1 MRGIFSTACVLLV
14 IFVLA
19 PSNVSSQKHEV
30 QQTGKCRAPEKA
42 PQNLEKIINVC
53 QEEIKS
59 ALLQE
64 ALEILNGGP
73 LDEDN
78 LTPNRNR
85 PKRDVDDELS
95 NEERRVAGCL
105 LQCVYK
111 KVKAVD
117 ETGFPVTEGLMQL
130 YNEGVQDRNY
140 YMATLSAVRH
150 CISIA
155 QQLRQLQPLQRF
167 DDGQTCDL
175 AYEMFECVSEKID
188 ESCGVGK
195 QQISPSQ
202 HLI

>member
-1 MRGIFSTACVLLV
+1 MRGNYSLMIFLFFGFGLQE
-14 IFVLA
+14 IY
-19 PSNVSSQKHEV
+19 SQKQELS
-30 QQTGKCRAPEKA
+30 GKCRAPDKA
-42 PQNLEKIINVC
+42 PLNLEIIINIC

-64 ALEILNGGP
+64 ALDILNDGTLEQNTP
-73 LDEDN
+73 NYSRSKRDADED
-78 LTPNRNR
+78 
-85 PKRDVDDELS
+85 LS

-117 ETGFPVTEGLMQL
+117 ETGFPVVDGLMKL

-150 CISIA
+150 CIAIA
-155 QQLRQLQPLQRF
+155 QQLKQQQPSKSF

-175 AYEMFECVSEKID
+175 AYEMFECVSEKI
-188 ESCGVGK
+188 EENCGVENK
-195 QQISPSQ
+195 LNNFSQ
-202 HLI
+202 RQV

>member
-1 MRGIFSTACVLLV
+1 MRGHYFSIIFLLLGFGLNE
-14 IFVLA
+14 IYCQNKEL
-19 PSNVSSQKHEV
+19 S
-30 QQTGKCRAPEKA
+30 GKCRAPDKA
-42 PQNLEKIINVC
+42 PTNLELIINVC
-53 QEEIKS
+53 QEEIKA

-64 ALEILNGGP
+64 ALDILNDDALEQNKP
-73 LDEDN
+73 NENRSKREVDED
-78 LTPNRNR
+78 LT
-85 PKRDVDDELS
+85 

-117 ETGFPVTEGLMQL
+117 ETGFPVADGLMKL

-140 YMATLSAVRH
+140 YIATLTAVRH

-155 QQLRQLQPLQRF
+155 EQLKQQQPSQKF

-188 ESCGVGK
+188 ENCGVEDK
-195 QQISPSQ
+195 SNSVAQRYV
-202 HLI
+202 

>member
-1 MRGIFSTACVLLV
+1 MSGNRFTTVILL
-14 IFVLA
+14 FGFGLR
-19 PSNVSSQKHEV
+19 EMLC
-30 QQTGKCRAPEKA
+30 QTQELSGKCRAPDKA
-42 PQNLEKIINVC
+42 PLNLEIIINIC

-64 ALEILNGGP
+64 ALDILNDGT
-73 LDEDN
+73 LDQN
-78 LTPNRNR
+78 TPSNVRT
-85 PKRDVDDELS
+85 KRDTDEELT
-95 NEERRVAGCL
+95 NDERRVAGCL

-117 ETGFPVTEGLMQL
+117 ETGFPVVDGLMRL

-140 YMATLSAVRH
+140 FIATLSAVRH

-155 QQLRQLQPLQRF
+155 HQLKQLQPSKKF

-188 ESCGVGK
+188 ENCGVENKAYTVG
-195 QQISPSQ
+195 QL
-202 HLI
+202 HV

>member
-1 MRGIFSTACVLLV
+1 MRGNYSLTVFLLFV
-14 IFVLA
+14 IGLQDIYCQKQE
-19 PSNVSSQKHEV
+19 PS
-30 QQTGKCRAPEKA
+30 GKCRAPDKA
-42 PQNLEKIINVC
+42 PLNLEIIINIC

-64 ALEILNGGP
+64 ALDILNDGNLEQNTP
-73 LDEDN
+73 SYSSRSKREADED
-78 LTPNRNR
+78 LT
-85 PKRDVDDELS
+85 

-117 ETGFPVTEGLMQL
+117 ETGFPVVDGLMKL

-155 QQLRQLQPLQRF
+155 QQLKQLQPSKSF

-175 AYEMFECVSEKID
+175 AYEMFECVSEKI
-188 ESCGVGK
+188 EENCGVENK
-195 QQISPSQ
+195 SNNLSQ
-202 HLI
+202 RQV

>member
-1 MRGIFSTACVLLV
+1 MKAAYSIFLFFLFSLSLRYTNC
-14 IFVLA
+14 
-19 PSNVSSQKHEV
+19 QK
-30 QQTGKCRAPEKA
+30 QTGKCRAPEKA
-42 PQNLEKIINVC
+42 PQNLEKIINTC

-64 ALEILNGGP
+64 ALDIINSGGS
-73 LDEDN
+73 LEEN
-78 LTPNRNR
+78 LTPIQNR
-85 PKRDVDDELS
+85 PKRDTDNEELS

-117 ETGFPVTEGLMQL
+117 DSGFPIADGLLQL

-140 YMATLSAVRH
+140 YLATVSAVRH
-150 CISIA
+150 CMSIA
-155 QQLRQLQPLQRF
+155 QQLKQLQPSQKF

-188 ESCGVGK
+188 ESCGIGNQHV
-195 QQISPSQ
+195 SLSQ
-202 HLI
+202 HLV

>member
-1 MRGIFSTACVLLV
+1 MRGNYFATFFLLFGFGLQE
-14 IFVLA
+14 I
-19 PSNVSSQKHEV
+19 SCQTHELS
-30 QQTGKCRAPEKA
+30 GKCRAPDKA
-42 PQNLEKIINVC
+42 PLNLELIISIC

-64 ALEILNGGP
+64 ALDIINDGTLDQNTPSHERSKRET
-73 LDEDN
+73 DED
-78 LTPNRNR
+78 LT
-85 PKRDVDDELS
+85 

-117 ETGFPVTEGLMQL
+117 ETGFPVVDGLMRL

-155 QQLRQLQPLQRF
+155 QQLKQLQPSKKF

-188 ESCGVGK
+188 ENCGVNNKANVVG
-195 QQISPSQ
+195 QRHI
-202 HLI
+202 

>member
-1 MRGIFSTACVLLV
+1 MRGNYSLMVFLFFGFGLQEIYC
-14 IFVLA
+14 
-19 PSNVSSQKHEV
+19 QKQELS
-30 QQTGKCRAPEKA
+30 GKCRAPDKA
-42 PQNLEKIINVC
+42 PLNLEIIINIC

-64 ALEILNGGP
+64 ALDILNDGT
-73 LDEDN
+73 LEQN
-78 LTPNRNR
+78 TPSYSR
-85 PKRDVDDELS
+85 PKRDADEDLS

-117 ETGFPVTEGLMQL
+117 ETGFPVVDGLMKL

-155 QQLRQLQPLQRF
+155 QQLKQLQPSKNF

-175 AYEMFECVSEKID
+175 AYEMFECVSEKI
-188 ESCGVGK
+188 EENCGVQNK
-195 QQISPSQ
+195 LNDLSQ
-202 HLI
+202 RQV

>member
-1 MRGIFSTACVLLV
+1 MRGYCLTILFLL
-14 IFVLA
+14 FGFGTRDRFC
-19 PSNVSSQKHEV
+19 
-30 QQTGKCRAPEKA
+30 QTQETQISGKCRAPDKA
-42 PQNLEKIINVC
+42 PLNLEIIINIC

-64 ALEILNGGP
+64 ALDILNESTLEQNIP
-73 LDEDN
+73 LQQS
-78 LTPNRNR
+78 RI
-85 PKRDVDDELS
+85 KRDVDEDLT

-117 ETGFPVTEGLMQL
+117 ETGFPVVDGLMKL

-140 YMATLSAVRH
+140 YIATLSAVRH

-155 QQLRQLQPLQRF
+155 QQLKEQQPLQKF

-188 ESCGVGK
+188 ENCGVGSK
-195 QQISPSQ
+195 PNNGSLRIN
-202 HLI
+202 